1 MDLHDG
7 ERVVFVD
14 TGIEVALAH
23 KSGPRARLVVVAP
36 RSVKIERVAPPNPK
50 HGNMKEQAR

>member
-7 ERVVFVD
+7 ERVVFAG

-36 RSVKIERVAPPNPK
+36 RNVKIERVAPNPK